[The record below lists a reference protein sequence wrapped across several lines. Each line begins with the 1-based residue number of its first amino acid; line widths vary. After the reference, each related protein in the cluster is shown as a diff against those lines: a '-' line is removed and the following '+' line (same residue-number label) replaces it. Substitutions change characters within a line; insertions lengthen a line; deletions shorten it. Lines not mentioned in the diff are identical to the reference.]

1 MKAVWRFL
9 NNYIEQILLFVMIS
23 ILICSVTLQ
32 VFTRIIGRSF
42 SWTEE
47 VARYSFVWLVMI
59 GMSYATKHH
68 LHIRMEVILALLH
81 GKKRSCFEILL
92 QMFALCICGYLFYL
106 CLDYVEFSY
115 MKKAP
120 ALNITM
126 SVLNVSGI
134 VGIGLNCVRIV
145 QNIAMEVAKLCRPQA
160 KTEKED

>member
-1 MKAVWRFL
+1 
-9 NNYIEQILLFVMIS
+9 
-23 ILICSVTLQ
+23 
-32 VFTRIIGRSF
+32 
-42 SWTEE
+42 
-47 VARYSFVWLVMI
+47 
-59 GMSYATKHH
+59 
-68 LHIRMEVILALLH
+68 
-81 GKKRSCFEILL
+81 
-92 QMFALCICGYLFYL
+92 
-106 CLDYVEFSY
+106 

>member
-9 NNYIEQILLFVMIS
+9 NKYIEQILLFVMIS

-59 GMSYATKHH
+59 GMSYATKNH

-106 CLDYVEFSY
+106 CLDYIQFSY

-126 SVLNVSGI
+126 SRFECQRHCGDWIELRAHRSEYCNGSGEA
-134 VGIGLNCVRIV
+134 VPTSGKN
-145 QNIAMEVAKLCRPQA
+145 
-160 KTEKED
+160 

>member
-32 VFTRIIGRSF
+32 VFTRIIGSSF

-47 VARYSFVWLVMI
+47 VARYSFVWFVMI

-81 GKKRSCFEILL
+81 GKKRSYFEILL

-106 CLDYVEFSY
+106 CLDYIQFSY

>member
-1 MKAVWRFL
+1 
-9 NNYIEQILLFVMIS
+9 
-23 ILICSVTLQ
+23 
-32 VFTRIIGRSF
+32 
-42 SWTEE
+42 
-47 VARYSFVWLVMI
+47 
-59 GMSYATKHH
+59 
-68 LHIRMEVILALLH
+68 
-81 GKKRSCFEILL
+81 
-92 QMFALCICGYLFYL
+92 MFALCICGYLFYL
-106 CLDYVEFSY
+106 CLDYIQFSY